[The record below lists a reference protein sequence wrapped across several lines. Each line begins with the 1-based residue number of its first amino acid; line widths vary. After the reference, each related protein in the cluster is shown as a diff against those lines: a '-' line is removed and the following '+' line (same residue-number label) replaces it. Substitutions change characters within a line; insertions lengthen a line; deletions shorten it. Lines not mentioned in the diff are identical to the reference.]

1 MMQKK
6 IWLVSREYAGVA
18 EAGGVKNVTASLAE
32 GLQKE
37 HYDVTV
43 FIPFY
48 GCTFLNE
55 LKDFT
60 LIPDLRADIASE
72 GRTYTIA
79 YAAAHYKGVR
89 LVFIVHS
96 LFTAKLG
103 VYTYTEDE
111 QRIKAE
117 YLPGRGHAD
126 SNLLHVLFQKGV
138 LEYGVKTSS
147 VPGIIHCQDAAAA
160 LVPFIARNDAS
171 YAHAYKE
178 TRFALTIHN
187 AGNAY
192 RHEIESA
199 QKAASLL
206 NLPERLFE
214 QSLINGRCEP
224 YLLAEPYA
232 ALTTVS
238 PWYAQELT
246 DPSEPNS
253 GGLSAVFA
261 RRGTRITGITNG
273 ISYAKYDP
281 EKTEASMLPY
291 AFDPASGDFA
301 GKYRCRTDFLTRFA
315 ADNAS
320 AGGTHTA
327 GTSCAGGFSNDA
339 CKSALPLKQ
348 YGFLD
353 VPDDRK
359 AVFFSYHGRIVHQ
372 KGTDI
377 LAKAARIVLRENG
390 DARFI
395 VTGQGSSELEREHE
409 GLAHDF
415 PGKYLYLRGYD
426 RRAARLCVAVSDFIV
441 LPSVFEPCGLEDFI
455 AQIYGTLPIA
465 HACGGLRKIID
476 GKTGFLYDENTP
488 QVLAGIMLTSARL
501 MHGNP
506 TFVQTCAAYASRHVQ
521 STYAWDNII
530 KNEYIPFYENLK

>member
-60 LIPDLRADIASE
+60 LIPDLRADITSDR
-72 GRTYTIA
+72 RTYTIA

-96 LFTAKLG
+96 LFTAKQG

-117 YLPGRGHAD
+117 HVPGRGHAD

-138 LEYGVKTSS
+138 LEYGAKTSS
-147 VPGIIHCQDAAAA
+147 VPDIIHCQDAAAA

-171 YAHAYKE
+171 YAHAYKDA
-178 TRFALTIHN
+178 RFILTIHN

-206 NLPERLFE
+206 NLPEHLFE
-214 QSLINGRCEP
+214 QSLIGGRCEP
-224 YLLAEPYA
+224 YVLAEPYA

-246 DPSEPNS
+246 DPSDPNS

-281 EKTEASMLPY
+281 KNTEASMLPY
-291 AFDPASGDFA
+291 AFDPSNGDFA
-301 GKYRCRTDFLTRFA
+301 GKYRCRTDFLIDFGSN
-315 ADNAS
+315 NAS
-320 AGGTHTA
+320 PGTA
-327 GTSCAGGFSNDA
+327 DAFAGGFSHNA
-339 CKSALPLKQ
+339 CTSALTLKR

-377 LAKAARIVLRENG
+377 LAKAARLVLRENG

-426 RRAARLCVAVSDFIV
+426 RRSARLCVAVSDFIV

-455 AQIYGTLPIA
+455 AQIYGTLPVA

-488 QVLAGIMLTSARL
+488 QVLAGIMLKSARL
-501 MHGNP
+501 VQNNP
-506 TFVQTCAAYASRHVQ
+506 AFVQTCAVYASHYVQ
-521 STYAWDNII
+521 SAYAWDNII